1 MQGKES
7 KTKRSVSVL
16 SYPAVQTIIASLLC
30 VLAGLLIGFI
40 VLMIINPAGGAESIL
55 NVIKNFFTWSRPQQQ
70 VKQFGNTLAKTI
82 PLIMCSLSILF
93 AYKVGL
99 FNIGAAGQYVA
110 GACASLYAALAWGW
124 GWLPCMLL
132 AIVAAAVLGG
142 IVGVLKAYCNVNEVI
157 SGIMLNWI
165 GLYTVNMALTPVK
178 ETASPYTQAVATV
191 NPSALLPT
199 MGLGAIFGNNKYVTI
214 AIPLA
219 VLIAVLIWVILNKTV
234 FGYELRATGLN
245 KEAAKYS
252 GMKEKTNT
260 ILTLAI
266 GGALAG
272 LGASF
277 LFLSGFEQWSVTQSS
292 VPSMG
297 FNGIAATFL
306 GGLHPIGTIFSS
318 YFIQHITSGGSYL
331 DKAVFPAQISD
342 LISAI
347 IIYLCGFVAFFR
359 YFINTQ
365 IAKRRRDTAN
375 SNDVPINT
383 PAPADNNKKGG
394 DEK

>member
-1 MQGKES
+1 MKKNKKSLLAQSGF
-7 KTKRSVSVL
+7 
-16 SYPAVQTIIASLLC
+16 QTLLASLVC
-30 VLAGLLIGFI
+30 IVAGLLIGYI
-40 VLMIINPAGGAESIL
+40 VLLIINPAKATEAIITIL
-55 NVIKNFFTWSRPQQQ
+55 KNYLTYGSG
-70 VKQFGNTLAKTI
+70 KAAMKYLGNTLVKTA
-82 PLIMCSLSILF
+82 PLLMCALSVQF
-93 AYKVGL
+93 CYSAGL

-110 GACASLYAALAWGW
+110 GAGLSLYAALVWKMPW
-124 GWLPCMLL
+124 PVCLIL
-132 AIVAAAVLGG
+132 AMVAGAIMGAA
-142 IVGVLKAYCNVNEVI
+142 VGVLKAYRNVNEVI

-165 GLYTVNMALTPVK
+165 SLYTVNMSLSVVK
-178 ETASPYTQAVATV
+178 ETASPYTQSVSSL

-199 MGLGAIFGNNKYVTI
+199 LGLGALFGNNKYVTI
-214 AIPLA
+214 AIPLS

-272 LGASF
+272 LGAAF
-277 LFLSGFEQWSVTQSS
+277 LFLTGYEQWSVTQSS
-292 VPSMG
+292 VPGMG

-359 YFINTQ
+359 YFITMHLPKN
-365 IAKRRRDTAN
+365 AGDSN
-375 SNDVPINT
+375 SNDVPLT
-383 PAPADNNKKGG
+383 TASAAGSGKEDPQKSAKGG
-394 DEK
+394 EEK

>member
-1 MQGKES
+1 MKKNKKSLLSQQGF
-7 KTKRSVSVL
+7 
-16 SYPAVQTIIASLLC
+16 QTLLASLVC
-30 VLAGLLIGFI
+30 IVAGLLIGYI
-40 VLMIINPAGGAESIL
+40 VLLIINPGKATEAIITIL
-55 NVIKNFFTWSRPQQQ
+55 KNFLTYGSG
-70 VKQFGNTLAKTI
+70 KAAMKYFGNTLVKTA
-82 PLIMCSLSILF
+82 PLLMCALSVQF
-93 AYKVGL
+93 CYSAGL

-110 GACASLYAALAWGW
+110 GAGLCLYAALVWKMPW
-124 GWLPCMLL
+124 PVCLL
-132 AIVAAAVLGG
+132 LSMIAGALLGAA
-142 IVGVLKAYCNVNEVI
+142 VGVLKAYRNVNEVI

-165 GLYTVNMALTPVK
+165 GLYTVNMALSKVK
-178 ETASPYTQAVATV
+178 ETASPYTLPVASQ
-191 NPSALLPT
+191 NPSAILPT
-199 MGLGAIFGNNKYVTI
+199 LGLGALFGNNKYVTI
-214 AIPLA
+214 AIPLSII
-219 VLIAVLIWVILNKTV
+219 IAVLIWVILNKTV

-272 LGASF
+272 LGAAF
-277 LFLSGFEQWSVTQSS
+277 LYLSGYEQWSVTQSS

-359 YFINTQ
+359 YFINTRL
-365 IAKRRRDTAN
+365 AKRSQDTN
-375 SNDVPINT
+375 VNDVPINT
-383 PAPADNNKKGG
+383 PAPAGDDKKGG
-394 DEK
+394 DGK